1 MHFRKSNGISRRSI
15 PNLSD
20 LHSKLSAIVDVEL
33 VVLEDVNLKDQI
45 ELFSAVDIVVAQHGA
60 SLANLVWCKQSALV
74 MEIIDPQLRAPF
86 YEALAHRLSL
96 KYVSIP
102 QANNHAEIDIDSVAS
117 IILQKCNEY
126 TNLL

>member
-1 MHFRKSNGISRRSI
+1 MHFRKTNGTSRRST
-15 PNLSD
+15 PNLSE
-20 LHSKLSAIVDVEL
+20 LYSKLSPIVNVEL
-33 VVLEDVNLKDQI
+33 VVLEDMSLKDQI

-60 SLANLVWCKQSALV
+60 SLANLVWCRQGALV

-96 KYVSIP
+96 DYISIP

-117 IILQKCNEY
+117 LILQKCSEE